1 MSRTKKALQG
11 LASSYALTPI
21 RIISQLLVVPAML
34 ASVGKETL
42 ALWYLAAELVAYL
55 NLVESGNSQAAL
67 RYAAMRRV
75 TEGVNGVS
83 KILSTLLLINVLI
96 GVVVFVAAVPLSP
109 WLAGWYELKPIL
121 AVQFIPFFSWVV
133 GWVALRFSLRLF
145 SMVLRGIQE
154 QATADFALGVGLVV
168 KLCTILLCLQF
179 DLGLLSLIFGEYSA
193 TVVEMVLSL
202 RFINSHCPGI
212 RISLSLVSR
221 EELRGCFSYSTQLLL
236 LSIPSLIINNSSSM
250 IIAKLYGP
258 LEVTIYNVTLVAAKQ
273 AGALLTS
280 VTPVLMPAL
289 CELYALEDRKKLSM
303 IVRKIMPSLIIVN
316 LIVFCIVGLLTEP
329 FVGVWVGQDKFGGNV
344 LVCLFMGWF
353 SFVATIHPL
362 LIFMRAEGN
371 LKGLL
376 AWAYPEAILVVFL
389 SVSFGQIYGL
399 DGIAL
404 GLLVSHLLTTHHY
417 LWRWA
422 KTQLNCGM
430 MEIAKLIWQ
439 KCLIVAGVFLSILYI
454 DNIFGFQ
461 LPIMSTLIFRIV
473 LCAIGGITCFFYL
486 AIDKNDRKVMLA
498 KIGGLFNRQG

>member
-21 RIISQLLVVPAML
+21 RIVSQLLVVPAML
-34 ASVGKETL
+34 ASIGKESL

-55 NLVESGNSQAAL
+55 NLVEAGNSQAAL

-96 GVVVFVAAVPLSP
+96 GVALFIAAVPLAP
-109 WLAGWYELKPIL
+109 WLAGWYELKPVL
-121 AVQFIPFFSWVV
+121 AVQFIPFFFWVV
-133 GWVALRFSLRLF
+133 GWVAVRFSLRLF

-154 QATADFALGVGLVV
+154 QATADLALAVGLIV
-168 KLCTILLCLQF
+168 KILTILLCLKL
-179 DLGLLSLIFGEYSA
+179 DLGLLSLVFGEYSA
-193 TVVEMVLSL
+193 TVVEMVLSF
-202 RFINSHCPGI
+202 RFINAHCPGI
-212 RISLSLVSR
+212 RITLSLVSR
-221 EELRGCFSYSTQLLL
+221 EEFRGCFSYSTQLLL

-258 LEVTIYNVTLVAAKQ
+258 LEVTIFNVTLVAAKQ

-289 CELYALEDRKKLSM
+289 CELYALEDRNKLSA
-303 IVRKIMPSLIIVN
+303 IIRQIMPSLIIVN

-329 FVGVWVGQDKFGGNV
+329 FVGVWVGQDKFGGTA
-344 LVCLFMGWF
+344 LVYLFMGWF
-353 SFVATIHPL
+353 SFVATTHPL

-376 AWAYPEAILVVFL
+376 AWAYPEAILVVSL
-389 SVSFGQIYGL
+389 CVTFGKVYGL
-399 DGIAL
+399 AGIAL
-404 GLLVSHLLTTHHY
+404 GLLASHLLTTHHY

-422 KTQLNCGM
+422 KTQLNCGVIDIM
-430 MEIAKLIWQ
+430 KLIWR
-439 KCLIVAGVFLSILYI
+439 KCLVVAGVFLIIYFI
-454 DNIFGFQ
+454 DNNSGFQ
-461 LPIMSTLIFRIV
+461 ASLISTLVLRFV
-473 LCAIGGITCFFYL
+473 LCAVGGIVCFFYL
-486 AIDKNDRKVMLA
+486 AIDKDVRNMLLQ
-498 KIGGLFNRQG
+498 KTRRVFSI